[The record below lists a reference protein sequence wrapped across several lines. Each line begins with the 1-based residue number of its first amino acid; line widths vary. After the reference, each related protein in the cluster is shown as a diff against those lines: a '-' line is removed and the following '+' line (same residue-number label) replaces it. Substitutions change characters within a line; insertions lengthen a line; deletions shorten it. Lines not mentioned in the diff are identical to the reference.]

1 MGAAGCT
8 LYGSKQQ
15 AINSLLKE
23 NQAEIDAFTLD

>member
-23 NQAEIDAFTLD
+23 IQAEIDAFTID